1 MGGAHQHESGMM
13 ATAGAD
19 RELLTLKAGDLVLF
33 GVAGTMRNLIDAGF
47 RDLIA
52 GFENTCHLNLPR
64 LLPSDRWHGPPGRTR
79 TGNRGRSRPRL
90 PDHGY
95 DRVRRTSTTPGSPT
109 DSVWL
114 NPRS

>member
-1 MGGAHQHESGMM
+1 
-13 ATAGAD
+13 
-19 RELLTLKAGDLVLF
+19 
-33 GVAGTMRNLIDAGF
+33 
-47 RDLIA
+47 
-52 GFENTCHLNLPR
+52 
-64 LLPSDRWHGPPGRTR
+64 LPSDRWHGPPGRTR